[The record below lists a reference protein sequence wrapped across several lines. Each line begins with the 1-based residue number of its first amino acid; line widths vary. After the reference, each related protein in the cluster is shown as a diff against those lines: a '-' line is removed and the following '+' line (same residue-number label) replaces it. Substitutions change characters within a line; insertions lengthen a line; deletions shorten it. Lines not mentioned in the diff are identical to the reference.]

1 MEIIFSKKAQE
12 DIAYWKKS
20 GNESVMDRIT
30 ALLNDIAEHPYT
42 GIGKPERLKYTLA
55 GNWSR
60 RINTEHRI
68 VYAVREEENKI
79 HILALRYHYTK

>member
-55 GNWSR
+55 GN
-60 RINTEHRI
+60 
-68 VYAVREEENKI
+68 
-79 HILALRYHYTK
+79 